1 MKGRKRRVVKKKR
14 QRGGALFKKKPT
26 LEDKIAAGAAMFLS
40 GPAPKF
46 SSLGL
51 LLGKQLKFQDGI
63 KDNVQHY
70 RRRKK

>member
-26 LEDKIAAGAAMFLS
+26 LQDKIAAGAAMFLS

-51 LLGKQLKFQDGI
+51 LLGKQLFKGI